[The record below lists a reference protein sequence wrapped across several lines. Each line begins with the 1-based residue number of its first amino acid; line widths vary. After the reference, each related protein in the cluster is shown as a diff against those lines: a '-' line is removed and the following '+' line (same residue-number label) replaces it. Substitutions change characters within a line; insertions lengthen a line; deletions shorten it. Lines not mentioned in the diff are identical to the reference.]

1 MMRSLFLDNAPEAQP
16 TLAGSVSEAAL
27 GYRCDALIAY
37 KGLLG
42 SPPEKLIF
50 FTLEL
55 ATDHA
60 AQIIAYQRLLADI
73 FISTLGE
80 GFSRAGAHIL
90 YMNERISFVDFG
102 RGDGFVNTRIGLYL
116 PADSASSDKKLSL
129 SALRLPNPINVWV
142 PIVLEKAVQEF
153 EDMAAATFALKLA
166 QSRMRD

>member
-1 MMRSLFLDNAPEAQP
+1 
-16 TLAGSVSEAAL
+16 
-27 GYRCDALIAY
+27 
-37 KGLLG
+37 
-42 SPPEKLIF
+42 
-50 FTLEL
+50 
-55 ATDHA
+55 
-60 AQIIAYQRLLADI
+60 
-73 FISTLGE
+73 
-80 GFSRAGAHIL
+80 
-90 YMNERISFVDFG
+90 MNERISFVDFG